1 MSRPTDPRELLPAH
15 LVSQVRTAHHPCYQL
30 RLRGVLTMMQPP
42 GMGIMR
48 KLLSSSEGRS
58 SSMTGSRLIARSTG
72 GGNGRVMTARQRHD
86 HAHRVPA
93 GAPRHGPPFARPL
106 RSAGVLIVKTG
117 VSPVPSGS
125 LRSGFQVC
133 GHDFGCI
140 GVCLSAA
147 KSVLLSAVKLPA
159 AGHVQL
165 VHDAEGWMC

>member
-1 MSRPTDPRELLPAH
+1 VRLCPRGD
-15 LVSQVRTAHHPCYQL
+15 LVH
-30 RLRGVLTMMQPP
+30 
-42 GMGIMR
+42 
-48 KLLSSSEGRS
+48 
-58 SSMTGSRLIARSTG
+58 
-72 GGNGRVMTARQRHD
+72 
-86 HAHRVPA
+86 
-93 GAPRHGPPFARPL
+93 
-106 RSAGVLIVKTG
+106 SATHSAFGVLIVKTG

-125 LRSGFQVC
+125 LRSGFQVR